1 MEKRRLRE
9 KVDYGKSRYRSR
21 KGEVDVS
28 LLREGTY
35 LGKGEL
41 KDGLPR
47 SCPRKANKIDFVDQ
61 TIRDAQQSLWGF
73 TMRTDMITPIAE
85 MMDQVGY
92 RAIATVGSQAFTVQV
107 RNLNEDPWERIRVL
121 SKLITRTPL
130 RGSYQIGSLS
140 SFDLSTPRD
149 IITLWIKRSVAH
161 GIKSFWICDYQ
172 DNMERFRYFAQ
183 IARAEGAEVVPA
195 LMYTSS
201 PVHTSE
207 HWAQKTRRIAEA
219 KDCVDR
225 IMIED
230 ASGVIT
236 PEDTRELVSTVLK
249 NCDGLPLE
257 FHSHCN
263 SGLALLCYLEAIQS
277 GVTTVHTAVAP
288 LANGTSLPATE
299 TILRNAR
306 RLGYTSDLDEDALAA
321 VSAHFRKIA
330 EKEGLPIG
338 VPMEYDLFH
347 FEHQVPGGMMT
358 NLTRQLREVGMEH
371 RLDEI
376 LEEVVLVRKEFG
388 YPVMA
393 TPYSQIVGAQAVEN
407 VVSGERYKQITD
419 EAIKY
424 ALGYYGEPVVPI
436 DPNVMDRIMGLPRTK
451 EFLNWKPEGYLK
463 SVEELRQEIG
473 PELSDDDLLLRI
485 LIPGK
490 PLKRGEPKKQVT
502 APVAKPMA
510 PGSPPMDFPTEFSV
524 DVDGEIF
531 NVKIS
536 PVWDGAGKN
545 EKTTEGEAPKKPK
558 RPKAL
563 PPGAVVSG
571 MAGLVLSFEVKVGD
585 SVNAGDLVAM
595 IEAMKMRRHVNCPH
609 GGVVKEICAR
619 EGEIVEPED
628 LLMVVA

>member
-1 MEKRRLRE
+1 MK
-9 KVDYGKSRYRSR
+9 
-21 KGEVDVS
+21 
-28 LLREGTY
+28 
-35 LGKGEL
+35 
-41 KDGLPR
+41 
-47 SCPRKANKIDFVDQ
+47 KIDFIDQ
-61 TIRDAQQSLWGF
+61 TLRDAQQSLWGYM
-73 TMRTDMITPIAE
+73 MRTNHMIPIAE
-85 MMDQVGY
+85 MMDKVGY
-92 RAIATVGSQAFTVQV
+92 RAITTVGSQAFTVQV

-121 SKLITRTPL
+121 SKLITKTSL

-149 IITLWIKRSVAH
+149 IITLWIKRSVAN

-172 DNMERFRYFAQ
+172 NEMEKFVYFAR
-183 IARAEGAEVVPA
+183 IAKGEGAEVVPA

-201 PVHTSE
+201 PAHTHE
-207 HWAQKTRRIAEA
+207 HWARKTRLLAGA
-219 KDCVDR
+219 KDCIDR

-236 PEDTRELVSTVLK
+236 PEDTRELVSTVQK
-249 NCDGLPLE
+249 NCEGLPLE

-263 SGLALLCYLEAIQS
+263 SGLAPQCYLEAIQS
-277 GVTTVHTAVAP
+277 GVTTVHTAVSP

-306 RLGYTSDLDEDALAA
+306 RLGYSSDLDEDALAA

-338 VPMEYDLFH
+338 TPLEYDLFH

-407 VVSGERYKQITD
+407 VVSGQRYKQITD
-419 EAIKY
+419 EVIKY
-424 ALGYYGEPVVPI
+424 VMGYYGEPVIPI
-436 DPNVMDRIMGLPRTK
+436 DQKVVDRVMSSPRAK
-451 EFLNWKPEGYLK
+451 QFVHWKPEGYDK
-463 SVEELRQEIG
+463 SVAELRREMG
-473 PELSDDDLLLRI
+473 PELSDDELLLRI

-490 PLKRGEPKKQVT
+490 PVKRGEPKKAAT
-502 APVAKPMA
+502 PPAIKAMAPV
-510 PGSPPMDFPTEFSV
+510 SPPTDFPTEFSV
-524 DVDGEIF
+524 DVDGEVF

-536 PVWDGAGKN
+536 PLWDGGGKTEN
-545 EKTTEGEAPKKPK
+545 TVEAETPETPKTAK

-563 PPGAVVSG
+563 PAGALLCG
-571 MAGLVLSFEVKVGD
+571 MAGLILSIEVKAGAR
-585 SVNAGDLVAM
+585 VNAGDLVAV
-595 IEAMKMRRHVNCPH
+595 IEAMKMRRHVNSPRS
-609 GGVVKEICAR
+609 GVVKEICAR
-619 EGEIVEPED
+619 EGEIVNPED
-628 LLMVVA
+628 ILMVVE

>member
-1 MEKRRLRE
+1 M
-9 KVDYGKSRYRSR
+9 
-21 KGEVDVS
+21 
-28 LLREGTY
+28 
-35 LGKGEL
+35 
-41 KDGLPR
+41 
-47 SCPRKANKIDFVDQ
+47 NKIEFVDQ
-61 TIRDAQQSLWGF
+61 TLRDAQQSLWGF
-73 TMRTDMITPIAE
+73 TMRTDHMTPIAE
-85 MMDQVGY
+85 MMDRVGY

-107 RNLNEDPWERIRVL
+107 RNLNEDPWERIRIL

-149 IITLWIKRSVAH
+149 IIALWIKRSVAN

-172 DNMERFRYFAQ
+172 TDMEKFVYFAR
-183 IARAEGAEVVPA
+183 IAKAEGAEVVPA

-201 PVHTSE
+201 PAHTNE
-207 HWAQKTRRIAEA
+207 HWARKTRLIAEA
-219 KDCVDR
+219 KDYVDR

-236 PEDTRELVSTVLK
+236 PEGARDLVSTVQK
-249 NCDGLPLE
+249 NCEGLPIE

-263 SGLALLCYLEAIQS
+263 SGLAPLCYLEAIQS

-288 LANGTSLPATE
+288 LANGTSLPAAE

-306 RLGYTSDLDEDALAA
+306 RLGYSSDLDEDMLAA
-321 VSAHFRKIA
+321 VSAHFRNIA

-371 RLDEI
+371 RLEEI
-376 LEEVVLVRKEFG
+376 LEEAILVRKEFG

-407 VVSGERYKQITD
+407 VVSGARYKQLTD

-424 ALGYYGEPVVPI
+424 VLGYYGEPVVPV
-436 DPNVMDRIMGLPRTK
+436 DQNVMDRIMGLPRTK

-490 PLKRGEPKKQVT
+490 PLKRGEPKEQVT

-510 PGSPPMDFPTEFSV
+510 PGSPPIDFPTEFSV
-524 DVDGEIF
+524 DVDGEVF

-536 PVWDGAGKN
+536 PVWGGA
-545 EKTTEGEAPKKPK
+545 ESTTGRERPEGPK
-558 RPKAL
+558 RPKEFVA
-563 PPGAVVSG
+563 GAVVSG
-571 MAGLVLSFEVKVGD
+571 MAGLVLSFEVKVGE
-585 SVNAGDLVAM
+585 SVNAGDRVAM

-628 LLMVVA
+628 VLMVVE

>member
-1 MEKRRLRE
+1 M
-9 KVDYGKSRYRSR
+9 
-21 KGEVDVS
+21 
-28 LLREGTY
+28 
-35 LGKGEL
+35 
-41 KDGLPR
+41 
-47 SCPRKANKIDFVDQ
+47 NKIEFIDQ
-61 TIRDAQQSLWGF
+61 TLRDAQQSLWGY
-73 TMRTDMITPIAE
+73 MMKTDHMTPIAE
-85 MMDQVGY
+85 MMDKVGY

-121 SKLITRTPL
+121 SKLITKTPL

-140 SFDLSTPRD
+140 AFDLSTPRD
-149 IITLWIKRSVAH
+149 IITLWIKRSAAN

-172 DNMERFRYFAQ
+172 HEMEKFIYFAR
-183 IARAEGAEVVPA
+183 IAKAEGAEVVPA

-201 PVHTSE
+201 PVHTDE
-207 HWAQKTRRIAEA
+207 HWARKTRQIMEA
-219 KDCVDR
+219 RDYVDR

-236 PEDTRELVSTVLK
+236 PEDTRKLVSTVQK
-249 NCDGLPLE
+249 NCEGIPLE

-263 SGLALLCYLEAIQS
+263 SGLAPLCYLEAIQS

-306 RLGYTSDLDEDALAA
+306 RLGYSSDLNEEALVA

-358 NLTRQLREVGMEH
+358 NLTRQLREVGMQD

-376 LEEVVLVRKEFG
+376 LEEIILVRKEFG

-407 VVSGERYKQITD
+407 LISGERYKQITD

-424 ALGYYGEPVVPI
+424 VLGYYGEPVVPV
-436 DPNVMDRIMGLPRTK
+436 DPNVMDRVMSLPRTK
-451 EFLNWKPEGYLK
+451 EFLDWKPEGYLK
-463 SVEELRQEIG
+463 SVEEFRQEIG
-473 PELSDDDLLLRI
+473 PELSDDELLLKI

-490 PLKRGEPKKQVT
+490 PIKRGEPKKTAT
-502 APVAKPMA
+502 APLVKDAA
-510 PGSPPMDFPTEFSV
+510 PVSPPTDFPSEFTV
-524 DVDGEIF
+524 DVDGEVF

-536 PVWDGAGKN
+536 PVRDGAGN
-545 EKTTEGEAPKKPK
+545 TEAARQAEALQIPTAAK
-558 RPKAL
+558 RPKEA
-563 PPGAVVSG
+563 PQGAVLCG
-571 MAGLVLSFEVKVGD
+571 MAGLILSIETKVGAR
-585 SVNAGDLVAM
+585 VKAGDLVAM
-595 IEAMKMRRHVNCPH
+595 VEAMKMRRRVDSPH
-609 GGVVKEICAR
+609 SGVVKEILAH
-619 EGEIVEPED
+619 EGEMVDPED
-628 LLMVVA
+628 ILMVVG